1 MRIDWWT
8 LTLQVVNV
16 LVLIWLLAR
25 FLFRPVAD
33 IVAERQEEAKRL
45 LADAAAAQQ
54 QAADARAE
62 ADRAVANIGT
72 KREELM
78 AEAHKSA
85 EAEKAN
91 LLAQTSLEI
100 AKLRSEAEAALS
112 RDRAAAETAII
123 ERASELS
130 IDIARRLLG
139 RMAPKTAFDVMVA
152 GICDQILMLPPEA
165 RNNLMAPTA
174 ADQAIDVITAG
185 PLSEQES
192 EHVRSALE
200 QALGTRLV
208 LTFRADPALLAGI
221 ELHGRNTIVR
231 NSWRADLDRIRAEL
245 SRDEHSRQS

>member
-45 LADAAAAQQ
+45 LADAAAAKQ

-165 RNNLMAPTA
+165 QNSLIAPTA
-174 ADQAIDVITAG
+174 ADQAIDVITAA
-185 PLSEQES
+185 PLSVQES

-200 QALGTRLV
+200 RALGTRL
-208 LTFRADPALLAGI
+208 LLAFRTDPALLAGI
-221 ELHGRNTIVR
+221 ELHSRNTIVR

-245 SRDEHSRQS
+245 SRDEHSHQS

>member
-33 IVAERQEEAKRL
+33 IVSKRQEEAKRL

-54 QAADARAE
+54 QATDARAE
-62 ADRAVANIGT
+62 ADMALANIGS
-72 KREELM
+72 KREQLM

-91 LLAQTSLEI
+91 LLAQTSQEI
-100 AKLRSEAEAALS
+100 AKLHSEAEAALS

-139 RMAPKTAFDVMVA
+139 RIPPQTAFDAMVVRL
-152 GICDQILMLPPEA
+152 CDQILKLPLEA
-165 RNNLMAPTA
+165 RNSLMAPTT
-174 ADQAIDVITAG
+174 ADQAIDVITAA
-185 PLSEQES
+185 PLSERES
-192 EHVRSALE
+192 EHVRSALA
-200 QALGTRLV
+200 QALGTRLL
-208 LTFRADPALLAGI
+208 LTFRTDPALLAGI
-221 ELHGRNTIVR
+221 ELHSRNTIVR

-245 SRDEHSRQS
+245 NRDERSRQS